1 MANTVAT
8 VEHSSAPAPE
18 HEAEGGLLTA
28 PFFISLAMV
37 VIVLG
42 LIWKKVPAAIGKA
55 LDSKIDVIRQQLSEA
70 ETLRKDAEALK
81 AEYEKKAKAAD
92 KEAASIVERAKHE
105 AEAIVAQA
113 KDNADALVDRRQRM
127 AEEKIAA
134 EERAAELLVDDRHA
148 FAVDAVRHRDLTA
161 APQRHSEC
169 REVTGADRLK
179 ARGQA
184 LLSGVDAG
192 GLNQEPAAPAAP
204 QRQAI
209 AKSDAAHAGHR
220 GDAIGEGLEQRQ
232 PYRRFRLRRQ
242 RDVGGKH
249 PARVEA
255 EIDAVDG
262 DEAAHHERRADQ
274 QHHR

>member
-105 AEAIVAQA
+105 ESVHHPFG
-113 KDNADALVDRRQRM
+113 VP
-127 AEEKIAA
+127 
-134 EERAAELLVDDRHA
+134 H
-148 FAVDAVRHRDLTA
+148 
-161 APQRHSEC
+161 
-169 REVTGADRLK
+169 GDRLCAKLDSSLTK
-179 ARGQA
+179 ATDISNSHSRTMRAVIA
-184 LLSGVDAG
+184 L
-192 GLNQEPAAPAAP
+192 
-204 QRQAI
+204 RQT
-209 AKSDAAHAGHR
+209 
-220 GDAIGEGLEQRQ
+220 Q
-232 PYRRFRLRRQ
+232 PW
-242 RDVGGKH
+242 
-249 PARVEA
+249 PS
-255 EIDAVDG
+255 
-262 DEAAHHERRADQ
+262 
-274 QHHR
+274 